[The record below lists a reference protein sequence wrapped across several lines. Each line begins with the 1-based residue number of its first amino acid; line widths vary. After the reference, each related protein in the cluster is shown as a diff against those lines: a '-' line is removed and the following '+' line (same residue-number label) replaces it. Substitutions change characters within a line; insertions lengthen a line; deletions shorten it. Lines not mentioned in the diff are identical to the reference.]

1 MDNLIF
7 IITGIILYIF
17 YIFNKNSLKL
27 IEAHNGNKYYVRD
40 EKDKISAANL
50 LAEIEDRLYKIR
62 DHCITNIE
70 NPDYKV
76 YKPYI
81 KRLKKKFHRNRTQV
95 YENTTKLGST
105 SYSVNKGEELVFCI
119 RHRKKKNKNKLHKI
133 NTLMYVAIHEL
144 AHIGCPEIGH
154 TLI

>member
-81 KRLKKKFHRNRTQV
+81 KRVEH
-95 YENTTKLGST
+95 
-105 SYSVNKGEELVFCI
+105 
-119 RHRKKKNKNKLHKI
+119 
-133 NTLMYVAIHEL
+133 
-144 AHIGCPEIGH
+144 
-154 TLI
+154 